1 MDNNEVYM
9 LLSIVEKAHAQGTS
23 FMNIRN
29 EAIAR
34 LNEINT
40 ELDPQAGQ
48 SAPVE
53 PEPAV
58 EPEKEPE
65 DA

>member
-9 LLSIVEKAHAQGTS
+9 LLMVVEKAHAQGTS

-34 LNEINT
+34 LREIDGD
-40 ELDPQAGQ
+40 LAPQPGVA
-48 SAPVE
+48 APQE
-53 PEPAV
+53 E
-58 EPEKEPE
+58 EE
-65 DA
+65 DAA

>member
-34 LNEINT
+34 LNEINA
-40 ELDPQAGQ
+40 ELDPT
-48 SAPVE
+48 PK
-53 PEPAV
+53 PEPAAEP